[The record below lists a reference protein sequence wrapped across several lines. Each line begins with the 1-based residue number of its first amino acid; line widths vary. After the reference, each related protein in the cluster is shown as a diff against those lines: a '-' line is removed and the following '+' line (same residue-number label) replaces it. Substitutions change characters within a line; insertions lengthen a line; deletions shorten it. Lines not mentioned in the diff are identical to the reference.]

1 MHYLLF
7 LCSFTLVGATETY
20 DNVIF
25 QKINEVSTTR
35 SHWSVALVLDTSIF
49 SSFLDQIDKEIETVN
64 STTENVSNHL
74 KNNPKNLD
82 LLPYLLSISNVKLEL
97 QYVRSTYAKIF
108 NSYSDYLSLHVRN
121 KRSILGLGSVF
132 KFLFGTADND
142 EVQVIKHNVVR
153 LANTQKS
160 IIHILENNLSIL
172 NISRS
177 HISENR
183 QSINELI
190 QALQQVDEKM
200 KKWQGRMEKQ
210 IEQIQGYTINYNNLQ
225 LIIDEIKQTVF
236 YAKAH
241 LSEFKSQLDI
251 LSAGRVFPGLL
262 SPFHLRALLVEIQ
275 NQAPKTYALP
285 ADPSTDLWKYYQ
297 FLRSSTMIAED
308 KIIIN
313 IHVPLIDFNSRFD
326 VYRIHNFELP
336 YSNINR
342 SSIPQS
348 SQVHLVAKYDLEFS
362 ALLFNRER
370 TKFAVIL
377 PSELESCKSSFTQFC
392 QVRSPFYQASMSE
405 LCVTALFL
413 RNPS

>member
-1 MHYLLF
+1 
-7 LCSFTLVGATETY
+7 
-20 DNVIF
+20 
-25 QKINEVSTTR
+25 
-35 SHWSVALVLDTSIF
+35 
-49 SSFLDQIDKEIETVN
+49 
-64 STTENVSNHL
+64 
-74 KNNPKNLD
+74 
-82 LLPYLLSISNVKLEL
+82 
-97 QYVRSTYAKIF
+97 
-108 NSYSDYLSLHVRN
+108 
-121 KRSILGLGSVF
+121 
-132 KFLFGTADND
+132 
-142 EVQVIKHNVVR
+142 
-153 LANTQKS
+153 
-160 IIHILENNLSIL
+160 
-172 NISRS
+172 
-177 HISENR
+177 
-183 QSINELI
+183 
-190 QALQQVDEKM
+190 M

-348 SQVHLVAKYDLEFS
+348 SKVHLVAKYDLEFS

-413 RNPS
+413 RNPAKVTQNCNIIIKPNTKLPYAENIDNGLWAVTTLIDLRFVIVCQSDTKSNHELVVKAPLSLVQLEMNCQAFNEHLNLSPWYSQISKKTHHLDYNPLLPPNISTNHLWKQFHYKLENFTNVKLPHELKTIKQIPLDILINKLENLRHSKLIDDSIFPTWIIVLIAAGCSITLGIGIFYLL